1 MNKVPMKSSYPN
13 PFDRF
18 HRQRGMSLV
27 ESVIGLLVLT
37 IVLLSGAQLLRAEAT
52 KSEVQSDLSQR
63 IPKTEWDDICNEPRT
78 TQV

>member
-1 MNKVPMKSSYPN
+1 VPMKSSYPN

-37 IVLLSGAQLLRAEAT
+37 IVFLSGAQPLRAEAT
-52 KSEVQSDLSQR
+52 RSEVQSDL
-63 IPKTEWDDICNEPRT
+63 
-78 TQV
+78 